1 MKSLLSVVI
10 LTAMLFFIGC
20 DAGQTG
26 FGLSAGGK
34 TDVGLLRPGAIE
46 IIRDG
51 LADENPIIRSHA
63 IEIVSATGTKELV
76 PIVAKLLKDEPAPV
90 RFAAAI
96 VIGDMQ
102 YLAGEYALRRLLNDT
117 DGSAKIAAAYALT
130 KLGRGNYSDI
140 IRTALKGKD
149 QTVRANAAMLLG
161 KLGDKSDIELLYRVR
176 RDSDSADK
184 VRIQSLESI
193 AMLGDEK
200 VYGAKSLYLL
210 ISENADDKI
219 MGIRIL
225 GALDTS
231 EARNAIKTM
240 LYEDIP
246 EVRLCAAEQLG
257 RLGDTSGRPEVVE
270 YFRRI
275 SRNPDDPSIA
285 NSMATM
291 AIGRIGGDA
300 LTVYLPRL
308 LRSRSKMIRLIA
320 AQSVL
325 LLTQQMRAARMQEP
339 TRYY

>member
-1 MKSLLSVVI
+1 MKSLLFVVI
-10 LTAMLFFIGC
+10 LAAMLFLSGC

-26 FGLSAGGK
+26 FDLSADGK
-34 TDVGLLRPGAIE
+34 INVDRLRPGAIE

-63 IEIVSATGTKELV
+63 IEVVSATGAKELV
-76 PIVAKLLKDEPAPV
+76 PIVAKLLKDDLAPV

-96 VIGDMQ
+96 VVGDMQ
-102 YLAGEYALRRLLNDT
+102 YLAGEYTVRRLLNDK
-117 DGSAKIAAAYALT
+117 DGNAKIAAAYALT

-140 IRTALKGKD
+140 VRTALKSKD
-149 QTVRANAAMLLG
+149 QTVRANATMLLG

-176 RDSDSADK
+176 RRSDSADK
-184 VRIQSLESI
+184 VSIQALEAI

-200 VYGAKSLYLL
+200 VYGARSLYLL
-210 ISENADDKI
+210 ISENADDKV

-225 GALDTS
+225 GALATA
-231 EARNAIKTM
+231 EAKNAIKTM

-257 RLGDTSGRPEVVE
+257 RLGDTSGQPEVVE
-270 YFRRI
+270 YFRKI
-275 SRNPDDPSIA
+275 SRNPDEPSIA

-308 LRSRSKMIRLIA
+308 LRSRSRLIRLIA

-325 LLTQQMRAARMQEP
+325 LLTQ
-339 TRYY
+339 